1 MSEAKRLGRR
11 LSSEI
16 DSISQEA
23 QLHTLTAQAQ
33 LVTEAPPPATVAGF
47 GTLLTQHNI
56 ELGCAVRRGPHW
68 LRPDADADAEVDADA
83 EDAYDPLGHVVAF
96 RKATG
101 PVVVWWKVD
110 IDCSAVR
117 PLCAVVRWREASSAS
132 PHASGEAALVRRASC
147 KTTMSTH
154 CIGEGNRF
162 ELVIAEE

>member
-16 DSISQEA
+16 DTISQEA

-33 LVTEAPPPATVAGF
+33 KVTEAPPPTAVAGF
-47 GTLLTQHNI
+47 GTVLTQHNI
-56 ELGCAVRRGPHW
+56 ELGCAVHPGPHW
-68 LRPDADADAEVDADA
+68 LRPDADANADA
-83 EDAYDPLGHVVAF
+83 NGGNDGANDLLGHVVAF

-117 PLCAVVRWREASSAS
+117 PLCAVVRWREVASSS
-132 PHASGEAALVRRASC
+132 PYASGEAALVRRTSC

-162 ELVIAEE
+162 ELAIAEE